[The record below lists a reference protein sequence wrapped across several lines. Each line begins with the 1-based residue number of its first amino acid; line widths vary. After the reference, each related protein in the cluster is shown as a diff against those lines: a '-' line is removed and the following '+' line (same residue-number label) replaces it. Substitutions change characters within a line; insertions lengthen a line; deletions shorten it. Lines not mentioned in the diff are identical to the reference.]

1 MYHLKLIKALSY
13 LGVVKATKDK
23 PDVYT
28 DDEATANAAVASGY
42 FKLVEDTEADN
53 SSANTAHFDKSQLE
67 DMKIEDL
74 KGIAADMGIDTTGFK
89 KKSDYVEAIS
99 AAEVIPGAEAD
110 EDRAEV
116 YYGEG
121 SATMVELQSH

>member
-53 SSANTAHFDKSQLE
+53 SSENTVHFGKSQLE
-67 DMKIEDL
+67 DMKIDDL
-74 KGIAADMGIDTTGFK
+74 KGLAADIGIDTTGFK

-99 AAEVIPGAEAD
+99 AAEVIPSAEAD
-110 EDRAEV
+110 EDGAEV
-116 YYGEG
+116 DYGEG
-121 SATMVELQSH
+121 SATMAELQSH